1 MWARAIRDLRE
12 RRGGGLAATFAL
24 ALAAAIAYL
33 SIGIV
38 RGDPALAVGG
48 PVIMI
53 GYIAVLTVLRNRSE
67 SAALLSRGP
76 ADERQAQVMLRA
88 TAFMGHVLV
97 VVLVVGAMV
106 SLAMGS
112 QYVGVFC
119 GLCALAGIA
128 FGGATVWYSRRG

>member
-1 MWARAIRDLRE
+1 MWTKTIRDLRE
-12 RRGGGLAATFAL
+12 RRAGGVVATFVVAV
-24 ALAAAIAYL
+24 AAAIGYL
-33 SIGIV
+33 VIGVV
-38 RGDPALAVGG
+38 RSDPTLAVGG

-53 GYIAVLTVLRNRSE
+53 GYIAVLAVLRNRSE

-106 SLAMGS
+106 SLAIGS
-112 QYVGVFC
+112 QYIGIFC
-119 GLCALAGIA
+119 GLCAVAGAA